1 MPDPSRHPDAPDD
14 PRPAAEAV
22 EAGAREL
29 LDALPQLA
37 WIAEPGGDIVWYNA
51 PWFRYTG
58 ATPEQMQGWGWRK
71 VHHPDHAEAVTAKY
85 RASMATGEA
94 WEDTFPLRG
103 ADGSFRW
110 FLSRANPIRD
120 AGGRILRW
128 LGTNT
133 DISDRR
139 DREAA
144 LRRSERRFR
153 SLTEASA
160 AIVWHT
166 PASGEMQAGQAA
178 WAGFTGQD
186 ASQYGGWGWLEAVHP
201 EDRTA
206 TVQVRADA
214 MRDTAPY
221 VVEHRVRR
229 HDGEW
234 RWMLARGAPVLD
246 DDGRLDGW
254 VGAHTDITHR
264 KRAEAELEAARDTAE
279 AANRAKSQFI
289 ANMSH
294 ELRTPLSAV
303 IGYSEMLEEEVE
315 ELGQVQLLGD
325 LKKINSN
332 ARHLLS
338 LISDVLDI
346 SKIEANRMTVFAET
360 VDVAEL
366 VTGVASTVESLV
378 ARKGNR
384 LVVEADGALGAMHTD
399 TVKIRQCMF
408 NLLGN
413 AAKFTEG
420 GRIILA
426 VRREHAA
433 GTGQADT
440 GQAGIGQAGI
450 GQAGIGQ
457 AGIGQADAGA
467 AGGGEAGGEAREDRD
482 WLCFAV
488 RDSGIGMTGE
498 QVGRLF
504 ERFSQAD
511 ESTTRQYGGTGL
523 GLAITQGF
531 ARLLGGDVAVTS
543 EPGRGSTFTL
553 RVPATYREP
562 LDDADE
568 AVAGAAPAETADCVL
583 VVDDDPATR
592 DLLARFL
599 HREGFAV
606 RSAGDGRS
614 GLALARALKPR
625 VILLDVMMPQMDGW
639 SVLAAIKAEPE
650 LAEIPVVMISF
661 VNEPSLAASLGAEDF
676 LAKPVQWSALK
687 LVMER
692 FRGQAPGG
700 HALVVDDDDISR
712 TRLEAM
718 LVRAGWS
725 VATAENGRLGL
736 DSVARIVPSLILL
749 DLVMPELDGFGFLKA
764 LRERPE
770 WRAIPV
776 VVVTSKDL
784 DTRDRERLRGVERVV
799 AKTGP
804 ELAALA
810 TQLRGIIPADR
821 VRPDDLPGDDPPP
834 AGAAARSVAA
844 GDPPALGAS

>member
-1 MPDPSRHPDAPDD
+1 MPDPSRLPDAADLPSGSSGGGD
-14 PRPAAEAV
+14 PTDGSASRLRAAVVTDAARVV
-22 EAGAREL
+22 EDSAREL

-58 ATPEQMQGWGWRK
+58 ATMEEMHGWGWRR

-103 ADGSFRW
+103 VDGAFRW

-120 AGGRILRW
+120 AEGRVLRW

-166 PASGEMQAGQAA
+166 PASGEMEAGQTA
-178 WAGFTGQD
+178 WAEFTGQD
-186 ASQYGGWGWLEAVHP
+186 SSQYVGWGWLDAVHP
-201 EDRTA
+201 DDRAA
-206 TVQVRADA
+206 TVELRAEA

-221 VVEHRVRR
+221 AVEHRVRR
-229 HDGEW
+229 HDGQW

-254 VGAHTDITHR
+254 VGTHTDISAR
-264 KRAEAELEAARDTAE
+264 KQSELELEAARDTAE

-325 LKKINSN
+325 LKKINAN

-346 SKIEANRMTVFAET
+346 SRIEANRMTVFAET
-360 VDVAEL
+360 VAVGEL
-366 VTGVASTVESLV
+366 VSGIASTVESLV
-378 ARKGNR
+378 ARKDNR
-384 LVVEADGALGAMHTD
+384 LVVEAAGGLGTMHTD
-399 TVKIRQCMF
+399 AVKIRQCLF

-420 GRIILA
+420 GQITLS
-426 VRREHAA
+426 VRREPA
-433 GTGQADT
+433 GGD
-440 GQAGIGQAGI
+440 GAGE
-450 GQAGIGQ
+450 
-457 AGIGQADAGA
+457 ADAGGDKADA
-467 AGGGEAGGEAREDRD
+467 ALRDERD
-482 WLCFAV
+482 WLSFAV

-531 ARLLGGDVAVTS
+531 ARLLGGDVTVAS
-543 EPGRGSTFTL
+543 EPGRGSVFTL
-553 RVPATYREP
+553 RVPAAYREAA
-562 LDDADE
+562 DAGDE
-568 AVAGAAPAETADCVL
+568 AADGAAEVETADCVL

-592 DLLARFL
+592 DLLTRFL

-606 RSAGDGRS
+606 RSAADGRS
-614 GLALARALKPR
+614 GLVLARALKPR

-639 SVLAAIKAEPE
+639 SVLAAIKAEPG
-650 LAEIPVVMISF
+650 LAETPVVMISF

-676 LAKPVQWSALK
+676 LAKPVQWDALR

-692 FRGQAPGG
+692 FRGQSPGG
-700 HALVVDDDDISR
+700 HALVVDDDEISR
-712 TRLEAM
+712 GRLEAM
-718 LVRAGWS
+718 LTRAGWS

-736 DSVARIVPSLILL
+736 ESVERIVPSLILL

-764 LRERPE
+764 LRERE
-770 WRAIPV
+770 AWRGIPV

-784 DTRDRERLRGVERVV
+784 DAHDRERLRGVERVV
-799 AKTGP
+799 AKTGS

-810 TQLRGIIPADR
+810 TRLRAIVPADTIPPD
-821 VRPDDLPGDDPPP
+821 RPMGV
-834 AGAAARSVAA
+834 GVAANARSTR
-844 GDPPALGAS
+844 GAP

>member
-1 MPDPSRHPDAPDD
+1 MPDPSLGATASHAPTRDAGASDGAGNATS
-14 PRPAAEAV
+14 AADSVV
-22 EAGAREL
+22 EAGARAL
-29 LDALPQLA
+29 LAPLPQLA
-37 WIAEPGGDIVWYNA
+37 GSAGPGGDIVWYNL
-51 PWFRYTG
+51 PWYRYTG
-58 ATPEQMQGWGWRK
+58 TTLDEMRGWGWRE
-71 VHHPDHAEAVTAKY
+71 VHHPDHVEAIAAKF
-85 RASMATGEA
+85 RASVALGAA
-94 WEDTFPLRG
+94 WEDTFRLRG
-103 ADGSFRW
+103 ADGVFRW

-133 DISDRR
+133 DITERR

-144 LRRSERRFR
+144 LRQSERRFR

-160 AIVWHT
+160 AIVWNT
-166 PASGEMQAGQAA
+166 PASGEMQPGQTA
-178 WAGFTGQD
+178 WSSFTGQD
-186 ASQYGGWGWLEAVHP
+186 LSQYGGWGWLEAVHP
-201 EDRTA
+201 DDRA
-206 TVQVRADA
+206 AVARLWADA
-214 MRDTAPY
+214 VRDTRPY
-221 VVEHRVRR
+221 DAELRVRR

-234 RWMLARGAPVLD
+234 RWMLARGVPVLD
-246 DDGRLDGW
+246 DDGALDGW
-254 VGAHTDITHR
+254 VGTHTDITHR
-264 KRAEAELEAARDTAE
+264 KRAEAELGAARDAAE

-315 ELGQVQLLGD
+315 ELGQVQLLDD
-325 LKKINSN
+325 LKKINAN

-366 VTGVASTVESLV
+366 VASVASTVESLV
-378 ARKGNR
+378 GKKDNR
-384 LVVEADGALGAMHTD
+384 LVIEAGAGLGTMHTD
-399 TVKIRQCMF
+399 AVKIRQCLF

-420 GRIILA
+420 GQITLSA
-426 VRREHAA
+426 LRE
-433 GTGQADT
+433 TG
-440 GQAGIGQAGI
+440 
-450 GQAGIGQ
+450 
-457 AGIGQADAGA
+457 GA
-467 AGGGEAGGEAREDRD
+467 PGDGGGD
-482 WLCFAV
+482 WLSFAV

-504 ERFSQAD
+504 QRFSQAD

-531 ARLLGGDVAVTS
+531 ARLLGGDVVVFS
-543 EPGRGSTFTL
+543 EPGHGSTFTL
-553 RVPATYREP
+553 RVPAVYHEEH
-562 LDDADE
+562 DADSQP
-568 AVAGAAPAETADCVL
+568 ATAGAEPDIADCVL

-592 DLLARFL
+592 DLLTRFL
-599 HREGFAV
+599 NREGFAV

-614 GLALARALKPR
+614 GLALARLLKPR

-639 SVLAAIKAEPE
+639 SVLGALKAEPE
-650 LAEIPVVMISF
+650 LAHTPVVMISF
-661 VNEPSLAASLGAEDF
+661 VNEPSLAASLGAADF
-676 LAKPVQWSALK
+676 LAKPVHWEALK
-687 LVMER
+687 EVMDR
-692 FRGQAPGG
+692 FRADAPGG
-700 HALVVDDDDISR
+700 HALVVDDDEVSR
-712 TRLEAM
+712 ARLEAM
-718 LVRAGWS
+718 LSRAGWS

-736 DSVARIVPSLILL
+736 ESVARITPSLILL

-770 WRAIPV
+770 WRGIPV

-784 DTRDRERLRGVERVV
+784 DAHDRERLRGVERVV
-799 AKTGP
+799 AKTKS

-810 TQLRGIIPADR
+810 EQLRVI
-821 VRPDDLPGDDPPP
+821 LPGE
-834 AGAAARSVAA
+834 AAASP
-844 GDPPALGAS
+844 GHGASWT

>member
-1 MPDPSRHPDAPDD
+1 MPNPSSPAGAPPDPGRSAGTGRGEAGPPGGVVAQEPAMGV
-14 PRPAAEAV
+14 PAADGDAATAASIET
-22 EAGAREL
+22 GARAL

-37 WIAEPGGDIVWYNA
+37 WIAEPSGGIVWYNT

-58 ATPEQMQGWGWRK
+58 TTLGQMQGWGWQQ
-71 VHHPDHAEAVTAKY
+71 VHHPDHAEAVTAKF
-85 RASMATGEA
+85 RASIATGSA

-120 AGGRILRW
+120 GQGRILRW

-133 DISDRR
+133 DISERR
-139 DREAA
+139 DQEAA
-144 LRRSERRFR
+144 LRQSERRFR

-160 AIVWHT
+160 AIVWNT
-166 PASGEMQAGQAA
+166 PANGEMRAGQTP
-178 WAGFTGQD
+178 WSRFTGQD
-186 ASQYGGWGWLEAVHP
+186 VSQYTGWGWLEAVHP
-201 EDRTA
+201 DDRATTA
-206 TVQVRADA
+206 QVWADA
-214 MRDTAPY
+214 MRDTRPY
-221 VVEHRVRR
+221 DVELRVRR

-246 DDGRLDGW
+246 DDGALEGW
-254 VGAHTDITHR
+254 VGTHTDITHR

-315 ELGQVQLLGD
+315 ELGQVQLLDD
-325 LKKINSN
+325 LRKINAN

-360 VDVAEL
+360 VVVSEL
-366 VTGVASTVESLV
+366 VASIASTVDSLV
-378 ARKGNR
+378 AKKGNR
-384 LVVEADGALGAMHTD
+384 LVVEADAGLGTLHSD
-399 TVKIRQCMF
+399 TVKIRQCLF

-413 AAKFTEG
+413 AAKFTEDG
-420 GRIILA
+420 QITLSA
-426 VRREHAA
+426 RREP
-433 GTGQADT
+433 
-440 GQAGIGQAGI
+440 
-450 GQAGIGQ
+450 
-457 AGIGQADAGA
+457 
-467 AGGGEAGGEAREDRD
+467 GGGIEGERD
-482 WLCFAV
+482 WLSFAV
-488 RDSGIGMTGE
+488 HDSGIGMTAE
-498 QVGRLF
+498 QLGRLF
-504 ERFSQAD
+504 QRFSQAD

-531 ARLLGGDVAVTS
+531 ARLLGGDVTVTS
-543 EPGRGSTFTL
+543 RPGQGSTFTL
-553 RVPATYREP
+553 RVPAVFREM
-562 LDDADE
+562 AE
-568 AVAGAAPAETADCVL
+568 AEEEAQAGGEEPATADCVL

-592 DLLARFL
+592 DLLTRFL
-599 HREGFAV
+599 NREGFAV

-614 GLALARALKPR
+614 GLALARLLRPR

-639 SVLAAIKAEPE
+639 SVLSALKAEPE
-650 LAEIPVVMISF
+650 LASTPVVMISF

-676 LAKPVQWSALK
+676 LAKPVQWDALK
-687 LVMER
+687 AVMER
-692 FRGQAPGG
+692 FRADSPGG
-700 HALVVDDDDISR
+700 HALVVDDDEISR
-712 TRLEAM
+712 SRLEAM
-718 LVRAGWS
+718 LSRVGWS
-725 VATAENGRLGL
+725 VATAENGHLGL
-736 DSVARIVPSLILL
+736 ESVERITPSLILL

-784 DTRDRERLRGVERVV
+784 DAHDRKRLRGVERVV

-810 TQLRGIIPADR
+810 EQLRGIIP
-821 VRPDDLPGDDPPP
+821 GETP
-834 AGAAARSVAA
+834 A
-844 GDPPALGAS
+844 ALEASRT

>member
-1 MPDPSRHPDAPDD
+1 MPDPSSSAAADPSHNAAADAAQ
-14 PRPAAEAV
+14 AASLV
-22 EAGAREL
+22 DTLVGSGAREL

-58 ATPEQMQGWGWRK
+58 TTLEDMRGWGWRT

-85 RASMATGEA
+85 RASMATGSA
-94 WEDTFPLRG
+94 WEDTFPLRC

-120 AGGRILRW
+120 EDGRILRW

-139 DREAA
+139 DQEAA
-144 LRRSERRFR
+144 LRHSERRFR

-160 AIVWHT
+160 SIVWNT
-166 PASGEMQAGQAA
+166 PASGEMQAGQTH
-178 WAGFTGQD
+178 WARFTGQD
-186 ASQYGGWGWLEAVHP
+186 VSQYGGWGWLEAVHP
-201 EDRTA
+201 DDRAATA
-206 TVQVRADA
+206 QVWGEAV
-214 MRDTAPY
+214 RDTRPY
-221 VVEHRVRR
+221 DVEHRVRR

-234 RWMLARGAPVLD
+234 RWMTARGVPVLD
-246 DDGRLDGW
+246 DGGVLDGW
-254 VGAHTDITHR
+254 VGTHTDITHR

-360 VDVAEL
+360 VVVSEL
-366 VTGVASTVESLV
+366 VASVASTVDSLV
-378 ARKGNR
+378 AKKGNT
-384 LVVEADGALGAMHTD
+384 LVVEAEAGLGTLHSD
-399 TVKIRQCMF
+399 TVKIRQCLF

-420 GRIILA
+420 GRITLA
-426 VRREHAA
+426 VRRER
-433 GTGQADT
+433 
-440 GQAGIGQAGI
+440 
-450 GQAGIGQ
+450 
-457 AGIGQADAGA
+457 
-467 AGGGEAGGEAREDRD
+467 GGGVEGERD
-482 WLCFAV
+482 WLSFAV
-488 RDSGIGMTGE
+488 RDSGIGMTTE

-504 ERFSQAD
+504 QRFSQAD

-531 ARLLGGDVAVTS
+531 ARLLGGDVVVTS
-543 EPGRGSTFTL
+543 QPGHGSTFTL
-553 RVPATYREP
+553 RVPAVYREVE
-562 LDDADE
+562 DAVE
-568 AVAGAAPAETADCVL
+568 AVAGGGDEPETADCVL

-592 DLLARFL
+592 DLLTRFL

-614 GLALARALKPR
+614 GLALARLLKPR

-639 SVLAAIKAEPE
+639 SVLSALKAEPE
-650 LAEIPVVMISF
+650 LAHTPVVMISF

-676 LAKPVQWSALK
+676 LSKPVQWDALK
-687 LVMER
+687 AVMER
-692 FRGQAPGG
+692 FRADSPGG
-700 HALVVDDDDISR
+700 HALVVDDDEISR

-718 LVRAGWS
+718 LSKVGWS

-736 DSVARIVPSLILL
+736 ESVERITPSLILL

-764 LRERPE
+764 LREREE
-770 WRAIPV
+770 WRGIPV

-784 DTRDRERLRGVERVV
+784 DAHDRERLRGVERVV

-810 TQLRGIIPADR
+810 EQLRGIIP
-821 VRPDDLPGDDPPP
+821 GDAAVP
-834 AGAAARSVAA
+834 AAQ
-844 GDPPALGAS
+844 GAS

>member
-1 MPDPSRHPDAPDD
+1 MPDPSPLPDAADLPSGSSGGGD
-14 PRPAAEAV
+14 PTHESASRARGAVVADAARVV
-22 EAGAREL
+22 EARVVEDGAREL

-58 ATPEQMQGWGWRK
+58 STMEEMQGWGWRQ

-103 ADGSFRW
+103 VDGAFRW

-120 AGGRILRW
+120 GEGRVLRW

-133 DISDRR
+133 DISERR

-166 PASGEMQAGQAA
+166 PASGEMEAGQTA
-178 WAGFTGQD
+178 WAEFTGQD
-186 ASQYGGWGWLEAVHP
+186 SPQYCGWGWLDAVHP
-201 EDRTA
+201 DDRAA
-206 TVQVRADA
+206 TVELRADA

-221 VVEHRVRR
+221 ALEHRVRR
-229 HDGEW
+229 HDGQW

-254 VGAHTDITHR
+254 VGTHTDISAR
-264 KRAEAELEAARDTAE
+264 KQSELELEAARDTAE

-325 LKKINSN
+325 LKKINAN

-360 VDVAEL
+360 VAVDEL
-366 VTGVASTVESLV
+366 VSGIASTVESLV
-378 ARKGNR
+378 ARNGNR
-384 LVVEADGALGAMHTD
+384 LVVEAAGGLGTMHTD
-399 TVKIRQCMF
+399 AVKIRQCLF

-413 AAKFTEG
+413 AAKFTEAG
-420 GRIILA
+420 QITLS
-426 VRREHAA
+426 VRREPTGGEGA
-433 GTGQADT
+433 GSDG
-440 GQAGIGQAGI
+440 AG
-450 GQAGIGQ
+450 
-457 AGIGQADAGA
+457 
-467 AGGGEAGGEAREDRD
+467 GGGEADAGGDKADAAPRDGRD
-482 WLCFAV
+482 WLSFAV
-488 RDSGIGMTGE
+488 RDSGIGMTEE

-531 ARLLGGDVAVTS
+531 ARLLGGDVTVAS
-543 EPGRGSTFTL
+543 EPGRGSVFTL
-553 RVPATYREP
+553 RVPATYREAAT
-562 LDDADE
+562 ADGE
-568 AVAGAAPAETADCVL
+568 AAEGAAEFETADCVL

-592 DLLARFL
+592 DLLTRFL

-606 RSAGDGRS
+606 RSAADGRS
-614 GLALARALKPR
+614 GLVLARALKPR

-650 LAEIPVVMISF
+650 LAETPVVMISF

-676 LAKPVQWSALK
+676 LAKPVQWDALR

-692 FRGQAPGG
+692 FRGQSPGG
-700 HALVVDDDDISR
+700 HALVVDDDEISR
-712 TRLEAM
+712 GRLEAM
-718 LVRAGWS
+718 LTRAGWS

-736 DSVARIVPSLILL
+736 ESVERIVPSLILL

-764 LRERPE
+764 LRERE
-770 WRAIPV
+770 AWRGIPV

-784 DTRDRERLRGVERVV
+784 DAHDRERLRGVERVV
-799 AKTGP
+799 AKTGS

-810 TQLRGIIPADR
+810 TRLRAIVPADTIP
-821 VRPDDLPGDDPPP
+821 PDRP
-834 AGAAARSVAA
+834 AGAGVAA
-844 GDPPALGAS
+844 GHAITRGAP

>member
-1 MPDPSRHPDAPDD
+1 MPDPTPSAGAAPDPERD
-14 PRPAAEAV
+14 AAAAPAHAASRADALV
-22 EAGAREL
+22 ESGAREL

-37 WIAEPGGDIVWYNA
+37 WIAEPDGDIVWYNA
-51 PWFRYTG
+51 PWYHYTG
-58 ATPEQMQGWGWRK
+58 TTLEEMRGWGWRT

-85 RASMATGEA
+85 RASMSTGGA

-139 DREAA
+139 DQDAA
-144 LRRSERRFR
+144 LRHSERRFR

-160 AIVWHT
+160 SIVWNT
-166 PASGEMQAGQAA
+166 PASGEMQAGQTH
-178 WAGFTGQD
+178 WARFTGQD
-186 ASQYGGWGWLEAVHP
+186 VSQYGGWGWLEAVHP
-201 EDRTA
+201 DD
-206 TVQVRADA
+206 RADTA
-214 MRDTAPY
+214 QVWGEAVRDTRTY
-221 VVEHRVRR
+221 DVEHRVRR

-234 RWMLARGAPVLD
+234 RWMAARGVPVLD
-246 DDGRLDGW
+246 DGGALEGW
-254 VGAHTDITHR
+254 VGTHTDITHR
-264 KRAEAELEAARDTAE
+264 KRAEAELETARDTAE

-315 ELGQVQLLGD
+315 ELGQMQLLGD

-360 VDVAEL
+360 VVVSEL
-366 VTGVASTVESLV
+366 VASVASTVDSLV
-378 ARKGNR
+378 AKKGNT
-384 LVVEADGALGAMHTD
+384 LVVEADAELGTLHSD
-399 TVKIRQCMF
+399 TVKIRQCLF

-420 GRIILA
+420 GRITLA
-426 VRREHAA
+426 VRRER
-433 GTGQADT
+433 
-440 GQAGIGQAGI
+440 
-450 GQAGIGQ
+450 
-457 AGIGQADAGA
+457 
-467 AGGGEAGGEAREDRD
+467 GGGVEGERD
-482 WLCFAV
+482 WLSFAV
-488 RDSGIGMTGE
+488 RDSGIGMTTE

-504 ERFSQAD
+504 QRFSQAD

-531 ARLLGGDVAVTS
+531 ARLLGGDVVVTS
-543 EPGRGSTFTL
+543 QPGHGSTFTL
-553 RVPATYREP
+553 RVPAVYREVE
-562 LDDADE
+562 DE
-568 AVAGAAPAETADCVL
+568 GEAAAAGGDEPETADCVL

-592 DLLARFL
+592 DLLTRFL

-614 GLALARALKPR
+614 GLALARLLKPR

-639 SVLAAIKAEPE
+639 SVLSALKAEPE
-650 LAEIPVVMISF
+650 LAHTPVVMISF

-676 LAKPVQWSALK
+676 LAKPVQWDALK
-687 LVMER
+687 AVMER
-692 FRGQAPGG
+692 FRADSPGG
-700 HALVVDDDDISR
+700 HALVVDDDEISR
-712 TRLEAM
+712 SRLEAM
-718 LVRAGWS
+718 LSRVGWS

-736 DSVARIVPSLILL
+736 ESVERITPSLILL
-749 DLVMPELDGFGFLKA
+749 DLVMPEMDGFGFLKA
-764 LRERPE
+764 LREREE
-770 WRAIPV
+770 WRGIPV

-784 DTRDRERLRGVERVV
+784 DGHDRERLRGVERVV

-810 TQLRGIIPADR
+810 EQLRGIIP
-821 VRPDDLPGDDPPP
+821 GDSAAP
-834 AGAAARSVAA
+834 AAQ
-844 GDPPALGAS
+844 GAS

>member
-1 MPDPSRHPDAPDD
+1 MPDPQPSAGATADQERDAADAPAHS
-14 PRPAAEAV
+14 AALADALV
-22 EAGAREL
+22 ETGAREL

-51 PWFRYTG
+51 PWYRYTG
-58 ATPEQMQGWGWRK
+58 TTLAEMQGWGWRS

-85 RASMATGEA
+85 RASMATGTA

-103 ADGSFRW
+103 ADGAFRW

-139 DREAA
+139 DQEAA
-144 LRRSERRFR
+144 LRHSERRFR

-160 AIVWHT
+160 AIVWNT
-166 PASGEMQAGQAA
+166 PASGEMQAGQTH
-178 WAGFTGQD
+178 WARFTGQD
-186 ASQYGGWGWLEAVHP
+186 VSQYGGWGWLEAVHP
-201 EDRTA
+201 DDRATTA
-206 TVQVRADA
+206 QVWGEAV
-214 MRDTAPY
+214 RDTRTY
-221 VVEHRVRR
+221 DVEHRVRR
-229 HDGEW
+229 NDGEW
-234 RWMLARGAPVLD
+234 RWMTARAVPVLD
-246 DDGRLDGW
+246 DGGALDGW
-254 VGAHTDITHR
+254 VGTHTDITHR

-360 VDVAEL
+360 VVVSEL
-366 VTGVASTVESLV
+366 VASVASTVDSLV
-378 ARKGNR
+378 AKKGNT
-384 LVVEADGALGAMHTD
+384 LVVEAGEGLGTLHSD
-399 TVKIRQCMF
+399 TVKIRQCLF

-420 GRIILA
+420 GQITLA
-426 VRREHAA
+426 VRREH
-433 GTGQADT
+433 
-440 GQAGIGQAGI
+440 
-450 GQAGIGQ
+450 
-457 AGIGQADAGA
+457 
-467 AGGGEAGGEAREDRD
+467 GGGVEGERD
-482 WLCFAV
+482 WLSFAV
-488 RDSGIGMTGE
+488 RDSGIGMTTE

-504 ERFSQAD
+504 QRFSQAD

-531 ARLLGGDVAVTS
+531 ARLLGGDVVVTS
-543 EPGRGSTFTL
+543 QPGHGSTFTL
-553 RVPATYREP
+553 RVPSVYREVE
-562 LDDADE
+562 AAVEAAAAGSDE
-568 AVAGAAPAETADCVL
+568 PETADCVL

-592 DLLARFL
+592 DLLTRFL

-614 GLALARALKPR
+614 GLALARLLKPR

-639 SVLAAIKAEPE
+639 SVLSALKAEPE
-650 LAEIPVVMISF
+650 LAHTPVVMISF

-676 LAKPVQWSALK
+676 LAKPVQWDALK
-687 LVMER
+687 AVMER
-692 FRGQAPGG
+692 FRADSPGG
-700 HALVVDDDDISR
+700 HALVVDDDEISR
-712 TRLEAM
+712 SRLEAM
-718 LVRAGWS
+718 LSRVGWS

-736 DSVARIVPSLILL
+736 ESVERITPSLILL

-764 LRERPE
+764 LREREE
-770 WRAIPV
+770 WRGIPV

-784 DTRDRERLRGVERVV
+784 DAHDRERLRGVERVV

-810 TQLRGIIPADR
+810 EQLRGIIPGEPTAQ
-821 VRPDDLPGDDPPP
+821 P
-834 AGAAARSVAA
+834 AQE
-844 GDPPALGAS
+844 AS

>member
-1 MPDPSRHPDAPDD
+1 MPDPSPLPDAADLPSGSSGGGD
-14 PRPAAEAV
+14 PTDGSASSARAAVVADAARVVEARV
-22 EAGAREL
+22 VEARVIEAGAREL

-37 WIAEPGGDIVWYNA
+37 WIAEPGGEIVWYNA

-58 ATPEQMQGWGWRK
+58 STMEEMQGWGWRR

-103 ADGSFRW
+103 VDGAFRW

-120 AGGRILRW
+120 GEGRVLRW

-166 PASGEMQAGQAA
+166 PASGGMEAGQTA
-178 WAGFTGQD
+178 WAEFTGQD
-186 ASQYGGWGWLEAVHP
+186 SSQYDGWGWLDAVHP
-201 EDRTA
+201 DDRAVTA
-206 TVQVRADA
+206 QVWADA
-214 MRDTAPY
+214 VRDTAPY
-221 VVEHRVRR
+221 AVEHRVRR
-229 HDGEW
+229 HDGQW

-246 DDGRLDGW
+246 DGGRLDGW
-254 VGAHTDITHR
+254 VGTHTDISAR
-264 KRAEAELEAARDTAE
+264 KQSELELEAARDTAE

-360 VDVAEL
+360 VAVGEL
-366 VTGVASTVESLV
+366 VSGIASTVESLV

-384 LVVEADGALGAMHTD
+384 LVVEAAGGLGTMHTD
-399 TVKIRQCMF
+399 AVKIRQCLF

-420 GRIILA
+420 GQITLS
-426 VRREHAA
+426 VRREPA
-433 GTGQADT
+433 GG
-440 GQAGIGQAGI
+440 G
-450 GQAGIGQ
+450 
-457 AGIGQADAGA
+457 
-467 AGGGEAGGEAREDRD
+467 AGGGEAEARGDKADAAPRDERD
-482 WLCFAV
+482 WLSFAV
-488 RDSGIGMTGE
+488 RDSGIGMTEE

-531 ARLLGGDVAVTS
+531 ARLLGGDIAVAS
-543 EPGRGSTFTL
+543 EPGQGSTFTL
-553 RVPATYREP
+553 RVPATYREAA
-562 LDDADE
+562 DAGDE
-568 AVAGAAPAETADCVL
+568 ADAAAEVETADCVL

-592 DLLARFL
+592 DLLTRFL

-606 RSAGDGRS
+606 RSAADGRS
-614 GLALARALKPR
+614 GLVLARALKPR

-639 SVLAAIKAEPE
+639 SVLAAIKAEPG
-650 LAEIPVVMISF
+650 LAETPVVMISF

-676 LAKPVQWSALK
+676 LAKPVQWDALR

-692 FRGQAPGG
+692 FRGQSPGG
-700 HALVVDDDDISR
+700 HALVVDDDEISR
-712 TRLEAM
+712 GRLEAM
-718 LVRAGWS
+718 LTRAGWS

-736 DSVARIVPSLILL
+736 ESVERIVPSLILL

-764 LRERPE
+764 LRERE
-770 WRAIPV
+770 AWRGIPV

-784 DTRDRERLRGVERVV
+784 DAHDRERLRGVERVV
-799 AKTGP
+799 AKTGS

-810 TQLRGIIPADR
+810 TQLRAIVPADAIP
-821 VRPDDLPGDDPPP
+821 PDRP
-834 AGAAARSVAA
+834 AGAGVAA
-844 GDPPALGAS
+844 GRAIHPGSAVT

>member
-1 MPDPSRHPDAPDD
+1 MPDPSSLPDAADLPFGSSSDD
-14 PRPAAEAV
+14 SGEESASSAHAAVVADGARVV
-22 EAGAREL
+22 EASAREL

-51 PWFRYTG
+51 PWFHYTG
-58 ATPEQMQGWGWRK
+58 ATMEEMQGWGWRR

-103 ADGSFRW
+103 VDGAFRW

-120 AGGRILRW
+120 GEGRVLRW

-166 PASGEMQAGQAA
+166 PASGEMEAGQTA
-178 WAGFTGQD
+178 WAEFTGQD
-186 ASQYGGWGWLEAVHP
+186 SSQYCGWGWLDAVHP
-201 EDRTA
+201 DDRAA
-206 TVQVRADA
+206 TVELRAEA

-221 VVEHRVRR
+221 AVEHRVRR
-229 HDGEW
+229 HDGQW

-254 VGAHTDITHR
+254 VGTHTDISAR
-264 KRAEAELEAARDTAE
+264 KQSELELEAARDTAE

-325 LKKINSN
+325 LKKINAN

-360 VDVAEL
+360 VAVDEL
-366 VTGVASTVESLV
+366 VSGIASTVESLV
-378 ARKGNR
+378 ARKDNR
-384 LVVEADGALGAMHTD
+384 LVVEAGGRLGTMHTD
-399 TVKIRQCMF
+399 AVKIRQCLF

-420 GRIILA
+420 GQITLS
-426 VRREHAA
+426 VRREPAGGDGAA
-433 GTGQADT
+433 SGDE
-440 GQAGIGQAGI
+440 
-450 GQAGIGQ
+450 
-457 AGIGQADAGA
+457 ADAGGDKADA
-467 AGGGEAGGEAREDRD
+467 APRDERD
-482 WLCFAV
+482 WLSFAV
-488 RDSGIGMTGE
+488 RDSGIGMTEE

-531 ARLLGGDVAVTS
+531 ARLLGGDVTVAS
-543 EPGRGSTFTL
+543 EPGRGSVFTL
-553 RVPATYREP
+553 RVPATYREAA
-562 LDDADE
+562 DAGGE
-568 AVAGAAPAETADCVL
+568 AAEGAAEVETADCVL

-592 DLLARFL
+592 DLLTRFL

-606 RSAGDGRS
+606 RSAADGRS
-614 GLALARALKPR
+614 GLVLARALKPR

-650 LAEIPVVMISF
+650 LAETPVVMISF

-676 LAKPVQWSALK
+676 LAKPVQWDALR

-692 FRGQAPGG
+692 FRGQSPGG
-700 HALVVDDDDISR
+700 HALVVDDDEISR
-712 TRLEAM
+712 GRLEAM
-718 LVRAGWS
+718 LTRAGWS

-736 DSVARIVPSLILL
+736 ESVERIVPSLILL

-764 LRERPE
+764 LREREE
-770 WRAIPV
+770 WRGIPV

-784 DTRDRERLRGVERVV
+784 DAHDRERLRGVERVV
-799 AKTGP
+799 AKTGS

-810 TQLRGIIPADR
+810 TQLRAIVPTDAIPPDR
-821 VRPDDLPGDDPPP
+821 PTG
-834 AGAAARSVAA
+834 AGVAA
-844 GDPPALGAS
+844 GHAARARSTRGAP

>member
-1 MPDPSRHPDAPDD
+1 MPDPSQNAAAPHDPERDADAS
-14 PRPAAEAV
+14 AAGVGAAQDILV

-37 WIAEPGGDIVWYNA
+37 WIAEAGGDIVWYNT
-51 PWFRYTG
+51 PWYRYTG
-58 ATPEQMQGWGWRK
+58 TTLAEMRGWGWRQ

-85 RASMATGEA
+85 RASMATGHA

-103 ADGSFRW
+103 IDGTYRW

-120 AGGRILRW
+120 GQGAIVRW

-139 DREAA
+139 DQEAA

-160 AIVWHT
+160 AIVWNT
-166 PASGEMQAGQAA
+166 PASGEMREGQTP
-178 WAGFTGQD
+178 WARFTGQD
-186 ASQYGGWGWLEAVHP
+186 VSQYGGWGWLEAVHP
-201 EDRTA
+201 DDRAATA
-206 TVQVRADA
+206 QVWADA
-214 MRDTAPY
+214 VRDTRTY
-221 VVEHRVRR
+221 DVEHRVRR

-234 RWMLARGAPVLD
+234 RWMTARGVPVLD

-254 VGAHTDITHR
+254 VGTHTDITHR
-264 KRAEAELEAARDTAE
+264 KRAEAELESARDTAE

-315 ELGQVQLLGD
+315 ELGQVQLLDD

-360 VDVAEL
+360 VVVSEL
-366 VTGVASTVESLV
+366 VASVASTVDSLV
-378 ARKGNR
+378 AKKGNR
-384 LVVEADGALGAMHTD
+384 LVVEAGAGLGTLHSD
-399 TVKIRQCMF
+399 TVKIRQCLF

-420 GRIILA
+420 GQITLSA
-426 VRREHAA
+426 RREP
-433 GTGQADT
+433 G
-440 GQAGIGQAGI
+440 AGIE
-450 GQAGIGQ
+450 
-457 AGIGQADAGA
+457 
-467 AGGGEAGGEAREDRD
+467 GERD
-482 WLCFAV
+482 WLSFAV
-488 RDSGIGMTGE
+488 RDSGIGMTTE

-504 ERFSQAD
+504 QRFSQAD

-531 ARLLGGDVAVTS
+531 ARLLGGDVIVTS
-543 EPGRGSTFTL
+543 QPGHGSTFTL
-553 RVPATYREP
+553 RVPAIYRE
-562 LDDADE
+562 AQEDE
-568 AVAGAAPAETADCVL
+568 HEAAPADGDGPQTADCVL

-592 DLLARFL
+592 DLLTRFL

-614 GLALARALKPR
+614 GLALARLLKPR

-639 SVLAAIKAEPE
+639 SVLSAIKAEPE
-650 LAEIPVVMISF
+650 LATTPVVMISF

-676 LAKPVQWSALK
+676 LAKPVQWDALK
-687 LVMER
+687 AVMER
-692 FRGQAPGG
+692 FRADSPGG
-700 HALVVDDDDISR
+700 HALVVDDDEISR
-712 TRLEAM
+712 ARLEAM
-718 LVRAGWS
+718 LARVGWS

-736 DSVARIVPSLILL
+736 ESVERIMPSLILL

-770 WRAIPV
+770 WRGIPV

-784 DTRDRERLRGVERVV
+784 DAHDRERLRGVERVV

-810 TQLRGIIPADR
+810 EQLRGIIPGDAD
-821 VRPDDLPGDDPPP
+821 P
-834 AGAAARSVAA
+834 AAA
-844 GDPPALGAS
+844 DGAS